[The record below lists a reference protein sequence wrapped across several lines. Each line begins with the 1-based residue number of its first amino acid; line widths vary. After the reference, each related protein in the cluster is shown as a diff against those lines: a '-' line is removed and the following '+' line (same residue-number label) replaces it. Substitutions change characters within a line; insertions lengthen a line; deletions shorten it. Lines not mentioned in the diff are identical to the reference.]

1 MKVLRFAAI
10 LFAGSLLLST
20 AALAVKT
27 NKKSMHL
34 YEDAKVK
41 GTLLHSGDYKVEWSG
56 PGPNVRVSIV
66 QSGTT
71 VATVRARVVTETTA
85 HDHDGYVLQ
94 SAKNGSKAIED
105 IFFSG
110 KKYDLKINPA
120 AKSS

>member
-1 MKVLRFAAI
+1 MKVLRSVAI

-20 AALAVKT
+20 TALATTKI
-27 NKKSMHL
+27 NKKDMHL
-34 YEDAKVK
+34 YENVKIK
-41 GTLLHSGDYKVEWSG
+41 GTTLQPGDYKVEWSA

-110 KKYDLKINPA
+110 KKYDLKI
-120 AKSS
+120 